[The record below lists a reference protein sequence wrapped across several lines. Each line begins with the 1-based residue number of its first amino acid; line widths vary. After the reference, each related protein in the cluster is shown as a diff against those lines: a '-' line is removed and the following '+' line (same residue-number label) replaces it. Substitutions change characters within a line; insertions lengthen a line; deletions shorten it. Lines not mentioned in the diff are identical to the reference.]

1 MILLLSPAKTLDT
14 SPSEVKHA
22 TKSRLLKQAQKL
34 VDVLK
39 EKSIADIQELMSVSE
54 KIASL
59 NVERYQQ
66 YKTPFS
72 LKNAKQAVLLFKGDV
87 YQGLAADTFDQGD
100 LDFAQD
106 HIRILSG
113 LYGILRPLD
122 LMQAYRLEMG
132 TRLKNGNYK
141 NLYEFWDKDITT
153 ILNKDIKAS
162 GNEIVLN
169 LASKEYFKAIQPKLL
184 KGKIVNVHFREERNG
199 KYKVIAFN
207 AKKARGA
214 MANQI
219 VKYKINEV
227 APLKDLVVTDYVY
240 KEEMSKEGDL
250 VFVK

>member
-14 SPSEVKHA
+14 TPSKVK
-22 TKSRLLKQAQKL
+22 TFTRPRLLKKSQQL
-34 VDVLK
+34 VDVLQK
-39 EKSIADIQELMSVSE
+39 KSVADIQALMGVSE

-59 NVERYQQ
+59 NVERYEN

-72 LKNAKQAVLLFKGDV
+72 LKNAKQAALLFKGDV
-87 YQGLAADTFDQGD
+87 YQGLEATTFGEED
-100 LDFAQD
+100 LQFAQD
-106 HIRILSG
+106 HVRILSG

-132 TRLKNGNYK
+132 TRLKNAHYK

-162 GNEIVLN
+162 GNDLVLN

-184 KGKIVNVHFREERNG
+184 KGKIVNIHFREERNG

-219 VKYKINEV
+219 VKYKINEI
-227 APLKDLVVTDYVY
+227 APLKDLVINDYIY
-240 KEEMSKEGDL
+240 QEEMSKEGDL

>member
-14 SPSEVKHA
+14 DPSKVKEF
-22 TKSRLLKQAQKL
+22 TKPRLLKQSQQL

-39 EKSIADIQELMSVSE
+39 QKSIADIQELMSVSE
-54 KIASL
+54 KIANL
-59 NVERYQQ
+59 NVERYQE

-87 YQGLAADTFDQGD
+87 YQGLDAATFDEVD
-100 LDFAQD
+100 LNFAQE
-106 HIRILSG
+106 HVRILSG

-132 TRLKNGNYK
+132 TRLKNGSYK
-141 NLYEFWDKDITT
+141 NLYEFWDKEITT

-162 GNEIVLN
+162 GNDLVLN
-169 LASKEYFKAIQPKLL
+169 LASKEYFKAIQAKLL
-184 KGKIVNVHFREERNG
+184 KGKVVNVHFREERNG

-227 APLKDLVVTDYVY
+227 APLKDLVINDYVY
-240 KEEMSKEGDL
+240 QEEMSEEGEL

>member
-14 SPSEVKHA
+14 QPSEVKQF
-22 TKSRLLKQAQKL
+22 TKPRLLKQSQKL
-34 VDVLK
+34 VEVLQK
-39 EKSIADIQELMSVSE
+39 KSIADLQELMGVSE

-59 NVERYQQ
+59 NVERYEN

-87 YQGLAADTFDQGD
+87 YQGLAADTFEEVD
-100 LDFAQD
+100 LTFAQD
-106 HIRILSG
+106 HVRILSG

-132 TRLKNGNYK
+132 TRLKNGDHK
-141 NLYEFWDKDITT
+141 NLYEFWDKEITI

-162 GNEIVLN
+162 GNDLILN
-169 LASKEYFKAIQPKLL
+169 LASKEYFKTIQPKLL

-227 APLKDLVVTDYVY
+227 APLKDLVVNDYVY
-240 KEEMSKEGDL
+240 QEEMSKEGDL
-250 VFVK
+250 VFLK